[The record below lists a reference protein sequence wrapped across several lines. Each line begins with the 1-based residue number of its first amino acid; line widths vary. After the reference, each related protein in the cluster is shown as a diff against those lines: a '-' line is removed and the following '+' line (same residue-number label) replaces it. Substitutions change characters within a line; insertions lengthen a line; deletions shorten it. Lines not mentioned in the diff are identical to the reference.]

1 MDIVYEKVTTP
12 AKRIREALDYRG
24 MKPAELATNTGL
36 AKSSISYWLAD
47 RYMPKHEALCKMGLA
62 LDVSEMWLAG
72 YDAPME
78 RPAENPEFD
87 NLAKLMDRYRH
98 DEQFKQLIVSINRLS
113 PQHLTVL
120 QNLVDA
126 LPKE

>member
-1 MDIVYEKVTTP
+1 MDAVYEKVTTP
-12 AKRIREALDYRG
+12 AKRIRDALDYRG
-24 MKPAELATNTGL
+24 MKPAELAANTGL
-36 AKSSISYWLAD
+36 GKSSISNWLSG
-47 RYMPKHEALCKMGLA
+47 RYIPKHEALCKMGIA

-78 RPAENPEFD
+78 RSVENPEFD

-120 QNLVDA
+120 QSLVDA